1 MRYYIL
7 LIFYSLSIYS
17 QEFKIPRF
25 QFMETFEIFDGINP
39 YAKSL
44 NLNDKNSLII
54 KSSSSSYWF
63 GGEYIDFLVFQNDGK
78 IFKYGMFVTS
88 NNDKSKIKSKE
99 IKRNKIKIIYYKY
112 LEDLFLNNKLDINK
126 ELLKIKEKPNENGTV
141 STMTISDSV
150 NEYYEITQG
159 NQTTY
164 FSFYSVHSYI
174 NENYPGIEDKKK
186 FANLISNFE
195 KLINEN

>member
-63 GGEYIDFLVFQNDGK
+63 GGGYIDFLVFQNDGK
-78 IFKYGMFVTS
+78 IFKYGMFVTN

-99 IKRNKIKIIYYKY
+99 IKK
-112 LEDLFLNNKLDINK
+112 
-126 ELLKIKEKPNENGTV
+126 GC
-141 STMTISDSV
+141 IS
-150 NEYYEITQG
+150 Q
-159 NQTTY
+159 
-164 FSFYSVHSYI
+164 
-174 NENYPGIEDKKK
+174 P
-186 FANLISNFE
+186 
-195 KLINEN
+195 